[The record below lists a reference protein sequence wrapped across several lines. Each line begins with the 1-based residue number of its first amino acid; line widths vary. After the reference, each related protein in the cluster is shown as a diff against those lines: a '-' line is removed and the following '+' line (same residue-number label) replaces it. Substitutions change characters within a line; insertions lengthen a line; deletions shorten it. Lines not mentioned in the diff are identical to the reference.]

1 MQKTIQSSEEKKR
14 KTCVLSKKLIYP
26 LFVFLGNQLQQQ
38 QAAAALFAKSSH
50 RPLSKDST
58 QSIDNAYSLEH
69 LFIGLRRRIHRIVQT
84 YNVTTFDHALKICAR
99 VFRSYASYNLNTI
112 DEFARLL
119 NKGSRDNRKL
129 LAFID
134 QFRLHLAELRHCHST
149 FEIELLVTTLAI
161 DFHENDL
168 EHQPLL
174 PLSTG
179 KFSPRSRLSKFRF
192 RHIRQAM
199 ELKSQLKKTNEHL
212 QILLFDE
219 FNADLSYLWNE
230 SDKYVTTSIQFPDR
244 HMIYILRLIPD
255 VALKFEYALQ
265 LCTKLFDLETAML
278 DSYQQTNRRRTSPP
292 PPPMLMELT
301 PRMHSNRKIEN
312 LPQPRIKSNKK
323 SQKSSAFFSAEVTS
337 ASSVSSITKFTH
349 VINSPM

>member
-1 MQKTIQSSEEKKR
+1 MQKTIQSSEGALNS
-14 KTCVLSKKLIYP
+14 CVLSKKLIYS
-26 LFVFLGNQLQQQ
+26 LFVFLGNKLQQQ
-38 QAAAALFAKSSH
+38 QAAATAALFAKSSH

-69 LFIGLRRRIHRIVQT
+69 LFIALRRRIHRIVQT
-84 YNVTTFDHALKICAR
+84 YNVTAFYHALKICAR

-119 NKGSRDNRKL
+119 SKGTKENKKL

-134 QFRLHLAELRHCHST
+134 QFRLELFELRHCHST

-168 EHQPLL
+168 DQQ

-179 KFSPRSRLSKFRF
+179 KFSPRSRFSKFRF
-192 RHIRQAM
+192 QHIRQAI

-219 FNADLSYLWNE
+219 FNADLSHLWNE
-230 SDKYVTTSIQFPDR
+230 SDKYISTSIPFPDR

-265 LCTKLFDLETAML
+265 LCTKLFDLETMML
-278 DSYQQTNRRRTSPP
+278 DSYPQTNRRRTSPP
-292 PPPMLMELT
+292 PPPMLMDLT
-301 PRMHSNRKIEN
+301 PRMDSNRKIQN
-312 LPQPRIKSNKK
+312 LPPPQRIKSNKK

-337 ASSVSSITKFTH
+337 TSSVSSITKFTH